1 MLSCVASAGLFFRVR
16 EEISRMR
23 EGRKEEE
30 PSPSRVSLAWP
41 LKKKITGTS
50 AMYTRHDRLQQS

>member
-1 MLSCVASAGLFFRVR
+1 MLACVESAGLVFRVR

-30 PSPSRVSLAWP
+30 PSPSRGL
-41 LKKKITGTS
+41 
-50 AMYTRHDRLQQS
+50 